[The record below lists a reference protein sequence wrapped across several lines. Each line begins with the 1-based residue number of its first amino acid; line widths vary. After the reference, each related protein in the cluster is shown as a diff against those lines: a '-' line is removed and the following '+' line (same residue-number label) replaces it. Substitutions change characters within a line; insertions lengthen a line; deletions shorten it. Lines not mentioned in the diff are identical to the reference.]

1 MRFVFALS
9 GMLPALLAMYYVD
22 RLDAV
27 RPEPRWQLRKIAIFG
42 GLSTLPCIFIEGWLQ
57 KGFAVNEAVPT
68 GALFTAFITAA
79 TTEEC
84 AKALVVWLFIWRHPA
99 FDERMDGIVYATRA
113 GLGFA
118 LVENVGY
125 LLGAKSVGG
134 FAGIYIARALLAV
147 PGHAIWAAFMGY
159 YAARKKFDG
168 KGPGILGGLAIAIF
182 SHGAS
187 GAETMTFTGPRG
199 TSRNSKWPL
208 SSEMVSRSP
217 AVTLAPARGARVPR
231 STRRPSKFTTDTPA
245 SMEMGASTT
254 SGRKKNS

>member
-1 MRFVFALS
+1 MGFVFALS

-42 GLSTLPCIFIEGWLQ
+42 GLSTIPCIFIEGWLQ
-57 KGFAVNEAVPT
+57 KGFAIDESAPT

-84 AKALVVWLFIWRHPA
+84 AKAIVVWLFIWRHPA

-125 LLGAKSVGG
+125 LMGAKSVGG

-147 PGHAIWAAFMGY
+147 PGHAIWAGFMGY

-168 KGPGILGGLAIAIF
+168 KGPGIWGGLAIASF
-182 SHGAS
+182 CHGAYDAALMLIKNGLHAHLFPDYPFGMIAEILTRAPVWALAGIFAGV
-187 GAETMTFTGPRG
+187 GALLARWTVKRVR
-199 TSRNSKWPL
+199 SR
-208 SSEMVSRSP
+208 
-217 AVTLAPARGARVPR
+217 
-231 STRRPSKFTTDTPA
+231 
-245 SMEMGASTT
+245 
-254 SGRKKNS
+254 